1 MKTLPPGVTRY
12 ASSPEFAD
20 GRVPENLLRSHR
32 TKADTWA
39 RIVVLEGLLIKSCPA
54 VQYGPAR
61 SINVYLTSCYSDDRK
76 HCVSQADQGYPL
88 ASANMWCI

>member
-39 RIVVLEGLLIKSCPA
+39 RIVVLEGRLRYRVLEPVVETVELSPDLPGIVEPEIAHHLELRGS
-54 VQYGPAR
+54 VR
-61 SINVYLTSCYSDDRK
+61 FRLDFFR
-76 HCVSQADQGYPL
+76 
-88 ASANMWCI
+88 